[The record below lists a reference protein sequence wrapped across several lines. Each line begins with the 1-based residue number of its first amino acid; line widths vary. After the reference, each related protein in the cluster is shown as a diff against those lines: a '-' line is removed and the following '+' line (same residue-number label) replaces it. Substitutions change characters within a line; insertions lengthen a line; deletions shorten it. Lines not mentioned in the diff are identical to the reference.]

1 MWETLRIVRSFSH
14 FSGVPLLR
22 QLVLSLVV
30 LAVAAAG
37 YVFLVPGA
45 SEQLA
50 TIGIVLP
57 TADSASAANAPAGG
71 ATAPAAQS
79 RPAGAQGAGGPAG
92 QGGPGGRGGNRAPV
106 IVTAPVTT
114 GTINDQLNAIGEGA
128 AARSATII
136 SPAAGTLRELVA
148 APGDMVEAGA
158 VIGRLDAEA
167 EQIAYE
173 RAKLAEADAA
183 AALTRIRE
191 LANVNNAT
199 TVQVAA
205 AELSARNAEL
215 ELQNAGLALQRRT
228 ITTPIAGRVG
238 LFQVTAGNAVTGQ
251 TVVTTV
257 EDTSSILISFWVP
270 ERYASAVTPGM
281 PLTASAVALPGE
293 SIAGV
298 VTAVDNR
305 IDPTSRTLQVQAEVP
320 NADSRLR
327 PGMSFSVSMTFPGET
342 FPAVDPLAIQW
353 SSEGAFLWR
362 FAEGTVER
370 VPVTIIQRN
379 SDGVL
384 VSAELAE
391 GDAVVVQ
398 GIQQLTPGA
407 QVRLLD
413 DVVGA
418 GTQQQRTGG
427 QG

>member
-1 MWETLRIVRSFSH
+1 M
-14 FSGVPLLR
+14 LR

-57 TADSASAANAPAGG
+57 KPDSAGAANAPAGG
-71 ATAPAAQS
+71 ATGPAAQT
-79 RPAGAQGAGGPAG
+79 RPAGAQGAGGPGG
-92 QGGPGGRGGNRAPV
+92 QGGPGGGRGGNRTPV

-114 GTINDQLNAIGEGA
+114 GTINDHLSAIGEGA
-128 AARSATII
+128 ATRSATII
-136 SPAAGTLRELVA
+136 SPAAGTLRELIV

-167 EQIAYE
+167 EEIAYE

-183 AALTRIRE
+183 AALARIRE

-205 AELSARNAEL
+205 AELNARNAEL
-215 ELQNAGLALQRRT
+215 ELRNADLALQRRT

-270 ERYASAVTPGM
+270 ERYASAVAPGM

-305 IDPTSRTLQVQAEVP
+305 IDPTSRTLQVQAEVA
-320 NADSRLR
+320 NADGRLR
-327 PGMSFSVSMTFPGET
+327 PGMSFSVTMTFPGET
-342 FPAVDPLAIQW
+342 FPSVDPLAIQW

-362 FAEGTVER
+362 FAEGKVER

-384 VSAELAE
+384 VSAALTE

-398 GIQQLTPGA
+398 GIQQLAPGA

-413 DVVGA
+413 EVLGA
-418 GTQQQRTGG
+418 GAQQQRAGG